1 MFFKNQNT
9 GIKKVLLAYLARG
22 LAVFAYCML
31 RMF

>member
-1 MFFKNQNT
+1 MFFNRSNSE
-9 GIKKVLLAYLARG
+9 IKKVLLAYLARG